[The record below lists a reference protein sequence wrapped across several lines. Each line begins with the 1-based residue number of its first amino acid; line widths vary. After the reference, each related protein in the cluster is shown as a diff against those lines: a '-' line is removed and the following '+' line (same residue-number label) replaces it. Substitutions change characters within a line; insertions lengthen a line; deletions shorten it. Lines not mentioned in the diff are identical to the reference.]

1 MKPCSTSYC
10 LTNFCGRLR
19 CQARLALSWQDVN
32 LSCMQWERP
41 HDMAQCHDYLDIKM
55 VDVETGPNCN
65 VTWTRRA
72 SCLLTALGVV
82 LAGIAPSAPV
92 GCQRKEVEGKGKKKK
107 KRKWRAKEKLQTG
120 VNGKRVLTSY
130 SISIV
135 FMQASIHT
143 RASFL
148 HLAFSWTLSS

>member
-19 CQARLALSWQDVN
+19 CQARLALSWQDAN

-55 VDVETGPNCN
+55 VDVETGPKCN
-65 VTWTRRA
+65 VTWTLRA

-92 GCQRKEVEGKGKKKK
+92 GCQRKEVEGKGGKG
-107 KRKWRAKEKLQTG
+107 RWRVKEKLQTG
-120 VNGKRVLTSY
+120 VNVRRVLISY
-130 SISIV
+130 NISIR

-143 RASFL
+143 HANFL
-148 HLAFSWTLSS
+148 HLVFSWTSSS